1 MRYSNEPRDQNNA
14 RNCGVSSFAKI
25 LRTSLSSVDKSSAA
39 DALELTEKGW
49 SKNGKKKQQ
58 VTWFEIKF

>member
-39 DALELTEKGW
+39 DALELTEKG
-49 SKNGKKKQQ
+49 
-58 VTWFEIKF
+58 

>member
-14 RNCGVSSFAKI
+14 RSCGVLSFTKN
-25 LRTSLSSVDKSSAA
+25 LRTSLSSIDKNSVA
-39 DALELTEKGW
+39 DALELTEKEW
-49 SKNGKKKQQ
+49 SKNGKKQQ